1 MVTNRTFL
9 FIGVMALALG
19 LSACGT
25 MGTRTATT
33 ISSKLPTANEV
44 QAKTSI
50 GKGELVGILQVP
62 VISIEE
68 LTRLMTTQAQKCVP
82 TTDLSSS
89 VVGGI
94 ISNTQGCINSSATEI
109 VKAFKVVYELSGRQ
123 YAVELPENPGPY
135 IQLQMTSRSS
145 QNSSNSDGLTVA
157 DALPTAVVD
166 QHLATATAF
175 AYPYVY
181 YSGAFYRP
189 IPIFIGARYRIG
201 GGYRMGRGRRH

>member
-25 MGTRTATT
+25 MGTPTAF
-33 ISSKLPTANEV
+33 SSKLSSANEMP
-44 QAKTSI
+44 ANTSI

-62 VISIEE
+62 VISITE
-68 LTRLMTTQAQKCVP
+68 LTRPMTTLAQKCVP
-82 TTDLSSS
+82 TTDLSAP

-94 ISNTQGCINSSATEI
+94 ISNIQGCVNSSTTET
-109 VKAFKVVYELSGRQ
+109 VKVFKVVYELSGRQ
-123 YAVELPENPGPY
+123 YAVELPENPGPH
-135 IQLQMTSRSS
+135 IKLQMTSRSS
-145 QNSSNSDGLTVA
+145 QNSSHSEGVTVA

-166 QHLATATAF
+166 QNLATATAF
-175 AYPYVY
+175 AYPHVY